1 MNAVMFEAIYG
12 LLYNL
17 SWYCKNRIL
26 CYRFLRLEFVFQDEE
41 SIDFNNGVKQSAK
54 IVFGEE
60 PPKPKTRSLANEK
73 DERYIEGGECKIEGR
88 DTTASENY
96 DTT

>member
-1 MNAVMFEAIYG
+1 MI
-12 LLYNL
+12 
-17 SWYCKNRIL
+17 
-26 CYRFLRLEFVFQDEE
+26 RLQDEE

-73 DERYIEGGECKIEGR
+73 DERYIEGGECKIEGIPLHVNQCPR
-88 DTTASENY
+88 V
-96 DTT
+96 